1 MDNSTNF
8 QLNAKIDAN
17 VSIYSAWLGIG
28 FAKKNEMGDDNAV
41 LCLNSPSLVRIGQ
54 YYSPNKSRPFL
65 IDDSQPSLGLS
76 LMKIQTRD
84 DFLSCSFR
92 RVKSND
98 SNKFY
103 FDLNNQFNILAAYGM
118 LDSNSKNFDN

>member
-54 YYSPNKSRPFL
+54 YYSPNK
-65 IDDSQPSLGLS
+65 
-76 LMKIQTRD
+76 
-84 DFLSCSFR
+84 
-92 RVKSND
+92 
-98 SNKFY
+98 
-103 FDLNNQFNILAAYGM
+103 
-118 LDSNSKNFDN
+118 